1 MKKLVVGLIF
11 AIFLTLIAI
20 PIGNAKAIT
29 PVAPFN
35 GKMIALDAGHG
46 GDDWGAFNTNF
57 QLAEKTV
64 NLDVVNALK
73 EKLEDAGATVVLSR
87 VGDETIISR
96 KERIDIAKQKCASY
110 GRGCDILISVH
121 HNGSS
126 DPTVDGTLTI
136 YNGKLDKPLA
146 YIIQPAL
153 VSTLSTPDLGYE
165 WGGYGMTV
173 RGQLVSV
180 LTEAYFITNN
190 DEAAQYISGTRK
202 AQEVQALYDG
212 IGTYFSSRPSKRK

>member
-1 MKKLVVGLIF
+1 MKKLIFGLVL
-11 AIFLTLIAI
+11 AVLMAI
-20 PIGNAKAIT
+20 PISNAKA
-29 PVAPFN
+29 VAPFD

-46 GDDWGAFNTNF
+46 GNDTGAVNVASGL
-57 QLAEKTV
+57 QEKDV
-64 NLDVVNALK
+64 NLAVVYALK
-73 EKLEDAGATVVLSR
+73 EKLEASGATVVLTRES
-87 VGDETIISR
+87 DETIISR
-96 KERIDIAKQKCASY
+96 KERIDIAKAKCAAY
-110 GRGCDILISVH
+110 GRSCDILISVH

-153 VSTLSTPDLGYE
+153 VGALDTADLGYE

-190 DEAAQYISGTRK
+190 DEATQYISGTRK

-212 IGTYFSSRPSKRK
+212 IGSYFSSRPSKRK